1 MASTAASTTSSQR
14 RSSLRWLYSY
24 LGREKRALFG
34 LALLSLTVTA
44 VVLLQPMLV
53 KLLIDDGLLAGDR
66 TTLVTVAAIML
77 AAALAST
84 LLSGV
89 NRIYHTAV
97 SGRILFA
104 LRQDLFAHMHRLSP
118 RFYQAE
124 RAGDL
129 ISRLDR
135 DIAEIQRFAVDT
147 LFSSLSAL
155 IGLLGT
161 LGLLIYLNA
170 QLASVLLLLIPLQLL
185 FLTKVR
191 PWIEQHNRASRE
203 RSADLSAFLTEAVP
217 MVKFTQSSGAQ
228 SHQTSRLERLNE
240 LFLNSLIALQKVEF
254 FGQAVPS
261 LLVSITRAGVFLV
274 GGLSVIN
281 GDMQLGA
288 LVAFTT
294 YLGMAFGPV
303 QSLLGLYLSWQRM
316 VISLDR
322 VAYLRQQPAE
332 PTGRQRLPDDARGA
346 IAIRQL
352 SFGHSAAAPLFDNAT
367 AQLPAGDKIALQGP
381 SGSGKSTL
389 VDLLLGHCQPHSGTI
404 EIDGVALRDLD
415 LAQWRAR
422 VALVSQQPVILRD
435 SLANNLLFSAPHAS
449 REQLLAVATQV
460 GLDPLLARLPDGLDS
475 TVGERGETLSGGEKQ
490 RIAIARALL
499 RKPLLV
505 ILDEPTSALDSAA
518 EQQLITLIDQLF
530 STTTRLII
538 SHTDSPL
545 KDADRYL
552 TVSERQLQSSGRS

>member
-1 MASTAASTTSSQR
+1 
-14 RSSLRWLYSY
+14 

-185 FLTKVR
+185 FLSKVR

-217 MVKFTQSSGAQ
+217 MVKFTQSSDAQ
-228 SHQTSRLERLNE
+228 SHQNGRLERLNE
-240 LFLNSLIALQKVEF
+240 LFLNSLIALQKIEF

-274 GGLSVIN
+274 GGLSVII
-281 GDMQLGA
+281 GEMELGA
-288 LVAFTT
+288 LV
-294 YLGMAFGPV
+294 
-303 QSLLGLYLSWQRM
+303 GL
-316 VISLDR
+316 
-322 VAYLRQQPAE
+322 
-332 PTGRQRLPDDARGA
+332 
-346 IAIRQL
+346 
-352 SFGHSAAAPLFDNAT
+352 
-367 AQLPAGDKIALQGP
+367 
-381 SGSGKSTL
+381 ST
-389 VDLLLGHCQPHSGTI
+389 
-404 EIDGVALRDLD
+404 
-415 LAQWRAR
+415 
-422 VALVSQQPVILRD
+422 
-435 SLANNLLFSAPHAS
+435 
-449 REQLLAVATQV
+449 
-460 GLDPLLARLPDGLDS
+460 
-475 TVGERGETLSGGEKQ
+475 
-490 RIAIARALL
+490 
-499 RKPLLV
+499 
-505 ILDEPTSALDSAA
+505 
-518 EQQLITLIDQLF
+518 
-530 STTTRLII
+530 
-538 SHTDSPL
+538 
-545 KDADRYL
+545 
-552 TVSERQLQSSGRS
+552 